1 MLSSST
7 SSSSNNSH
15 HSSSSSSTNSC
26 PYTYQQ
32 PIIIPQSG
40 NSLSN
45 TNLNNIYQN
54 NHQINVN
61 STNQQQHS
69 TKQFMANHQ
78 DTILQQQQQQCLDQ
92 YELYLKRDEQLTE
105 KVFRIQQLQEQM
117 NSLNLVNAQS
127 QFQNQH
133 QLNLNAN
140 VIATTSNAISL
151 LSSQIEDRKNYLK
164 QNYNHNQMNKLSQTN
179 TSKSSQVHQNHQT
192 LQQVQDVAH
201 SQFSKQTFFLY
212 SPWKISLNYL

>member
-1 MLSSST
+1 MIAS
-7 SSSSNNSH
+7 
-15 HSSSSSSTNSC
+15 
-26 PYTYQQ
+26 
-32 PIIIPQSG
+32 QSA

-69 TKQFMANHQ
+69 TKQFMVNHQ
-78 DTILQQQQQQCLDQ
+78 DTIFQQQQQQQQQCLDQ

-105 KVFRIQQLQEQM
+105 QVFRMQQLQEQM

-127 QFQNQH
+127 QYQNQH
-133 QLNLNAN
+133 HLNLNAN
-140 VIATTSNAISL
+140 VITATSNAISL

-164 QNYNHNQMNKLSQTN
+164 QNYNNHNQINKLSQAN
-179 TSKSSQVHQNHQT
+179 TSKSSQVQQNHLKT
-192 LQQVQDVAH
+192 LQQVQDVSH
-201 SQFSKQTFFLY
+201 PQFSKQTFFRY
-212 SPWKISLNYL
+212 SSWKIA